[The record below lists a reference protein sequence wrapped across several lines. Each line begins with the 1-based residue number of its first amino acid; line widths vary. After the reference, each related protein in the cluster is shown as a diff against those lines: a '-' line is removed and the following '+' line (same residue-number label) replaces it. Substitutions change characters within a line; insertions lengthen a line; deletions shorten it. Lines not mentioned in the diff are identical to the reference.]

1 MSRLLPTDGHTHS
14 QWSWDATAGDME
26 GSCARAVE
34 LGLPAIAFTE
44 HVDITRWVIP
54 PDRQERMTVRGRLVA
69 EDGRFD
75 PPPLDVEGYRASL
88 AHCRERFPGLR
99 ILSGVE
105 LGEPHWFPDEVDRLL
120 ASGAFD
126 RILGSQ
132 HTVELDGRPWIVD
145 SLDQGDVP
153 PDLTPEAIV
162 RAHLVEMLDLVQRC
176 DRFEV
181 LAHIDYA
188 VRRWPGGAPSFP
200 IALFEEAFREV
211 LRALAGTDRTLE
223 LNTVIPLDGRIL
235 EWWVDVGGR
244 TLTFGSDAHAPA
256 NVAFGFA
263 EAAAMAESVGF
274 RPGRHPHDPWH
285 R

>member
-1 MSRLLPTDGHTHS
+1 MTGLPPDSHTHT
-14 QWSWDATAGDME
+14 QWSWDATAGDMV

-54 PDRQERMTVRGRLVA
+54 PDRQERMTVHGRGVA
-69 EDGRFD
+69 SDGRFD
-75 PPPLDVEGYRASL
+75 PPPLDVDGYRASL
-88 AHCRERFPGLR
+88 EHCRERFPELR

-105 LGEPHWFPDEVDRLL
+105 LGEPHWFPDEVDELL

-145 SLDQGDVP
+145 SLDHGDVP

-162 RAHLVEMLDLVQRC
+162 RAHLSEMLELVTGC

-181 LAHIDYA
+181 LAHVDYA
-188 VRRWPGGAPSFP
+188 VRRWPDGPAAFP
-200 IALFEEAFREV
+200 VTRFEEEFREV

-223 LNTVIPLDGRIL
+223 LNTVIPLDRRIVA
-235 EWWVDVGGR
+235 WWVDVGGR

-256 NVAFGFA
+256 VVGHGLA
-263 EAAAMAESVGF
+263 EAAGLARSLGF
-274 RPGRHPHDPWH
+274 RPGRHPSDPWH